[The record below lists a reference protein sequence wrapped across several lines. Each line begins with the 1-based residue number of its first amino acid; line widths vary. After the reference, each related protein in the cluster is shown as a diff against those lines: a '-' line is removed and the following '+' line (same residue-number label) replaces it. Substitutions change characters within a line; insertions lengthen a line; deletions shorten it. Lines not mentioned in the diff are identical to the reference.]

1 MRALALLIA
10 TVATLSLV
18 TPRPSP
24 AMPVASPSQVRES
37 ATSIQGVEKARYYYR
52 PYYRP
57 YVYRPYYY
65 WPHYYP
71 HLYHCWGCGWPYSG

>member
-10 TVATLSLV
+10 TVATLPLI

-24 AMPVASPSQVRES
+24 AMPVASASQVRES